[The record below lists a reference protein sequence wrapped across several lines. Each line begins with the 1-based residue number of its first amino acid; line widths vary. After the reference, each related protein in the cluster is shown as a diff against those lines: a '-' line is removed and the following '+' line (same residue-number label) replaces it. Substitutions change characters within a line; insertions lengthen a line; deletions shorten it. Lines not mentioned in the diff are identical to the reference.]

1 MITYRDDLRPA
12 PDVIAALYLAARLE
26 RPNADLDR
34 IARMYA
40 SANLVLTVWDGE
52 ILIGILRA
60 LSDGA
65 FVGYIADLAVHPD
78 YQRAGIGRTLLQ
90 QAIASNTEVQ
100 FVLRAAPTAAA
111 YYRHI
116 GWQDVANGWVWPRE
130 R

>member
-40 SANLVLTVWDGE
+40 GANLVLTVWDGE
-52 ILIGILRA
+52 ILVGILRA

-100 FVLRAAPTAAA
+100 FVLRATPTAAD